1 MYRTACENENQI
13 KPLSECAD
21 SGAHTL
27 LSHNRCSSEHLGYES
42 CIRPI
47 RQEPAS
53 KPAVFA
59 PAGWITALWSVGSYI
74 IRKQSVFFLPL
85 VPITMTSQRS
95 TSVFPDSLHFTFPWS
110 PLDNGAKVAFS
121 SNVGLTDTE
130 YTLLSF
136 ACSLDEFFLENKIMK
151 TIRPLNTE
159 KKICVTLFP
168 YNPFHFIKAGPCFP
182 PVEDSSQVESCPL
195 QA

>member
-1 MYRTACENENQI
+1 MHPAHPSRAGEQASSVCTCRMNY
-13 KPLSECAD
+13 SFVEC
-21 SGAHTL
+21 GKL
-27 LSHNRCSSEHLGYES
+27 HNKKAEC
-42 CIRPI
+42 
-47 RQEPAS
+47 
-53 KPAVFA
+53 
-59 PAGWITALWSVGSYI
+59 
-74 IRKQSVFFLPL
+74 FFSPL

-159 KKICVTLFP
+159 KKNLR
-168 YNPFHFIKAGPCFP
+168 HF
-182 PVEDSSQVESCPL
+182 VPL
-195 QA
+195 QPISFHKGWSLLSSSRRFQPGGILPPTGLSTSANVIQCPEVHLCDRIHGRVAALAILQQLE

>member
-1 MYRTACENENQI
+1 MHPAHPSRAGEQASSVCTCRMNY
-13 KPLSECAD
+13 SFVEC
-21 SGAHTL
+21 GKL
-27 LSHNRCSSEHLGYES
+27 HNKKAEC
-42 CIRPI
+42 
-47 RQEPAS
+47 
-53 KPAVFA
+53 
-59 PAGWITALWSVGSYI
+59 
-74 IRKQSVFFLPL
+74 FFFPL

-168 YNPFHFIKAGPCFP
+168 YNPFHFIKAGSCFP